1 MDFFG
6 RDDCAM
12 SIGLEGNYKGGKDPP
27 IHPFIF
33 TSIHP
38 FIFTSIHPYIA
49 FSRRDASL
57 KGCRDEHRIPCKN
70 FEQLTRSTTHLG

>member
-6 RDDCAM
+6 RDDRTM
-12 SIGLEGNYKGGKDPP
+12 SIGHPLEGNYKGGKDPP
-27 IHPFIF
+27 
-33 TSIHP
+33 IHP

>member
-1 MDFFG
+1 MGYGFFRTG
-6 RDDCAM
+6 RSHDVNWRV
-12 SIGLEGNYKGGKDPP
+12 IIKGEK
-27 IHPFIF
+27 IHPFIHS
-33 TSIHP
+33 SIHP

-57 KGCRDEHRIPCKN
+57 KGCRDEHRIPCKS

>member
-1 MDFFG
+1 MDFSG
-6 RDDCAM
+6 RERA
-12 SIGLEGNYKGGKDPP
+12 IIKGEK
-27 IHPFIF
+27 IHPFIH
-33 TSIHP
+33 SSLHP
-38 FIFTSIHPYIA
+38 SIHPYIA